1 MEKEVMKELRVAIKV
16 LLANATVM
24 YYKAHQFH
32 WNVEGILFTQYHE
45 FFQELYTDVY
55 DSIDPTAEL
64 LRKLDE
70 YAPVSMDELFQFKT
84 IQEETTRV
92 ELLSDILASLI
103 KANDEVLN
111 SLNKVFDLATQN
123 KQQGIAN
130 FIADRIDTHQKHG
143 WFLRASAKKIG

>member
-1 MEKEVMKELRVAIKV
+1 MDELKTAIKV

-32 WNVEGILFTQYHE
+32 WNIEGIEFTQFHE
-45 FFQELYTDVY
+45 FFGDLYTDVY
-55 DSIDPTAEL
+55 ASVDPTAEL

-70 YAPVSMDELFQFKT
+70 YAPVSLDELFKYKT

-103 KANDEVLN
+103 KANEEVLA
-111 SLNKVFDLATQN
+111 SLNKVFTIANAD
-123 KQQGIAN
+123 KQQGICN
-130 FIADRIDTHQKHG
+130 FIADRIDTHQKHA

>member
-1 MEKEVMKELRVAIKV
+1 MKELKAAIKV

-45 FFQELYTDVY
+45 FFGDLYADVY
-55 DSIDPTAEL
+55 GSIDPTAEL
-64 LRKLDE
+64 LRKLDD
-70 YAPVSMDELFQFKT
+70 YAPVSLDELFKYKT
-84 IQEETTRV
+84 LKEETTRV

-103 KANDEVLN
+103 KANDEVLI

>member
-1 MEKEVMKELRVAIKV
+1 MDELKTAIKV

-32 WNVEGILFTQYHE
+32 WNIEGIEFTQFHE
-45 FFQELYTDVY
+45 LFGDLYTDVY
-55 DSIDPTAEL
+55 ASVDPTAEL
-64 LRKLDE
+64 LRKLDD
-70 YAPVSMDELFQFKT
+70 YAPVSLDELFKYKT

-103 KANDEVLN
+103 KANEEVLA
-111 SLNKVFDLATQN
+111 SLNKVFTIANAD
-123 KQQGIAN
+123 KQQGICN
-130 FIADRIDTHQKHG
+130 FIADRIDTHQKHA

>member
-1 MEKEVMKELRVAIKV
+1 MDELKVAIKV

-32 WNVEGILFTQYHE
+32 WNIEGVEFSQYHD
-45 FFQELYTDVY
+45 FFGDIYSDVY
-55 DSIDPTAEL
+55 GSIDPTAEL
-64 LRKLDE
+64 LRKLDD
-70 YAPVSMDELFQFKT
+70 YAPFSLDELFKYKT
-84 IQEETTRV
+84 LQEETTRV
-92 ELLSDILASLI
+92 VLLVDILASLI
-103 KANDEVLN
+103 KANEEVLI
-111 SLNKVFDLATQN
+111 SLNKVFDLANKN